1 MKKSVIFVVLMLM
14 VCIGLN
20 TIIKAAEWGNRDQ
33 DDFFYRGYL
42 ADQIIRFLLVLIIVI
57 SIIVIAGIVI
67 ADIGNI
73 VNKSKNQNHSFIP
86 PTSPSPL
93 SQYAFIK
100 KSYCSQC
107 GRLINYESKL
117 CLYCGNKLG

>member
-1 MKKSVIFVVLMLM
+1 MKKSVIFVVLMLIASM
-14 VCIGLN
+14 ALN
-20 TIIKAAEWGNRDQ
+20 TIVTAEELGNRDQ
-33 DDFFYRGYL
+33 DDFFYRDTP
-42 ADQIIRFLLVLIIVI
+42 AEQVIRFLLVLIIVMI
-57 SIIVIAGIVI
+57 IIVYAGIVI
-67 ADIGNI
+67 AKRGNI
-73 VNKSKNQNHSFIP
+73 ENKSKNQNHSFIP